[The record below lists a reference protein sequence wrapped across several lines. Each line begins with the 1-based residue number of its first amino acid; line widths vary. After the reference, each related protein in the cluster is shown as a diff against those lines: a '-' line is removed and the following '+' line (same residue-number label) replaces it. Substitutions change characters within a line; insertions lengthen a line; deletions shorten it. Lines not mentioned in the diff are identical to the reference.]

1 MFHVFASTEGKNIRK
16 QLFLE
21 TINSPRCT
29 VRSLLKHSQVA
40 HEIAKDK
47 RFGSVSEK
55 KEILLKRRPHL
66 KHVVKEM
73 HFMATEPRRKQ
84 KGRSNHNRSRP
95 PVRINDDGHLQQ
107 KQILRAG
114 ALRRGEAIPTLGEA
128 IQKRLS
134 VLAKLGRL
142 LRRLYNVQK
151 QEQEND
157 DSDRKDAWIL
167 NMKVRRASLGR
178 PHINH
183 DAPGFKVLDQLSK
196 VIAELFNRPKS
207 SFSQDDLLVELNK
220 WFTGPGITCWR
231 SSAWDFYCGEKRDL
245 NIEHVKAYVIGC
257 KEIYTYLGGDLYHLI
272 LVSSINLK

>member
-47 RFGSVSEK
+47 RFGSVSER

-73 HFMATEPRRKQ
+73 HFMATEPRSKQ
-84 KGRSNHNRSRP
+84 KGRSNHNRSSP